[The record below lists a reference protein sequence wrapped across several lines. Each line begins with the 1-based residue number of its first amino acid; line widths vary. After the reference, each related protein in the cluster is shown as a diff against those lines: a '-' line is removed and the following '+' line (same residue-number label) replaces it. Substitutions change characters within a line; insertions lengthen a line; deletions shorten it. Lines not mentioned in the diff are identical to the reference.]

1 MQEMFFKNGKKSM
14 KYSVKLT
21 EEFLEE
27 IEKICEYISD
37 KLKNI
42 DASNRLRE
50 KVMYNVLLLEDSPKM
65 FVEIEKTDKTKR
77 AYRKIIVDNYT
88 VLYTIDEENKIAYI
102 AHIYYR
108 RQKLHILKRGKT
120 LFLYCIFSVVP
131 SVNNTFYTL
140 WPAIS

>member
-108 RQKLHILKRGKT
+108 RQNYIYKKEGK
-120 LFLYCIFSVVP
+120 P
-131 SVNNTFYTL
+131 SF
-140 WPAIS
+140 